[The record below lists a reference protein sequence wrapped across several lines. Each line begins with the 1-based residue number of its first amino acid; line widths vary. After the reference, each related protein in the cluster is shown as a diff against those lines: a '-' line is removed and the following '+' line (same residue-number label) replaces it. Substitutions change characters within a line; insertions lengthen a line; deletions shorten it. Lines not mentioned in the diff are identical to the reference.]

1 MKRKNLRV
9 PVVALTVFTIGTSV
23 AFTAPIET
31 SAARA
36 ALRQAPAAELP
47 ARAARLLTSVAEED
61 LAASAAN
68 VVAAAHAVRPA
79 ATVAV
84 VGAVVRQV
92 PAAAPAVAVKAVTLQ
107 GKPKAEWVDQ
117 VAAAAAAAAPKQA
130 AAIVEALCKAVPQHY
145 VVVASAV
152 AAAVPQARDEI
163 LAALTRALP
172 GLQPFVDQARSRLGP
187 EATVAALLQHANT
200 MVTAA
205 AQAARTKPEL
215 VLAGG
220 PGTGSGPVPPPT
232 YGPPFT
238 PLPPGDVTT
247 ITRSTTRVAKPGEGR
262 DYSTP

>member
-1 MKRKNLRV
+1 MKTNQARL
-9 PVVALTVFTIGTSV
+9 PVVALAAFAIGTFTG
-23 AFTAPIET
+23 FTAPIET
-31 SAARA
+31 SAARS
-36 ALRQAPAAELP
+36 ALKNVPAAELP
-47 ARAARLLTSVAEED
+47 ARAAQLLVSVSEED
-61 LAASAAN
+61 QVASAVN

-84 VGAVVRQV
+84 VGAVARQV
-92 PAAAPAVAVKAVTLQ
+92 PAAAPAVAVKAVSLQ
-107 GKPKAEWVDQ
+107 RNAKADYVDQ
-117 VAAAAAAAAPKQA
+117 VAAAAAAAAPQQA
-130 AAIVEALCKAVPQHY
+130 AAVVEALCKAVPQHY

-152 AAAVPQARDEI
+152 ASAVPQAREQI

-172 GLQPFVDQARSRLGP
+172 GLQPFVDQARSRLGS

-220 PGTGSGPVPPPT
+220 PGTANGPVPPPT